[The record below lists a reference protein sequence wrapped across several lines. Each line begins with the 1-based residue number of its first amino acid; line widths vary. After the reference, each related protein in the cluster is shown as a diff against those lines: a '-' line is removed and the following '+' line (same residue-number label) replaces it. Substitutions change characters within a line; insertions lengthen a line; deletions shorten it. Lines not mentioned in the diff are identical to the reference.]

1 MSREQIIQE
10 ISQSLESLTLFQ
22 HFKGRIVAKIGEAIH
37 TETGETLILYR
48 EYNSVSG
55 TFDEK
60 VWARPM
66 GMFYENQ
73 PYKLE
78 PRFKPIT
85 PNKAALTIYRY
96 KEQNYLLNTQQK

>member
-10 ISQSLESLTLFQ
+10 ISQNLEGLTLFQ
-22 HFKGRIVAKIGEAIH
+22 HFKGKIVVKIGESIH

-48 EYNSVSG
+48 EYNIVSD

-73 PYKLE
+73 PYRLE
-78 PRFKPIT
+78 PRFKSIT

-96 KEQNYLLNTQQK
+96 KEQNNLIPNQ